1 MLDSQDRPMFGH
13 VLRSLAKQTEW
24 ISWLVFGA
32 GLGRYLC
39 AQDPIGLAAGIV
51 SFVLIQVG
59 GVACKLFAD
68 KFDEGEKRTDD
79 HQPNEEA
86 DEEES
91 RPAKHDTSS

>member
-1 MLDSQDRPMFGH
+1 MLGSQKRPVFGH

-32 GLGRYLC
+32 GLGRYLS
-39 AQDPIGLAAGIV
+39 AQDPIALAAGIV

-68 KFDEGEKRTDD
+68 KFDKADGPTNPQQPAEETCGEKSRTPD
-79 HQPNEEA
+79 HDSLP
-86 DEEES
+86 
-91 RPAKHDTSS
+91 